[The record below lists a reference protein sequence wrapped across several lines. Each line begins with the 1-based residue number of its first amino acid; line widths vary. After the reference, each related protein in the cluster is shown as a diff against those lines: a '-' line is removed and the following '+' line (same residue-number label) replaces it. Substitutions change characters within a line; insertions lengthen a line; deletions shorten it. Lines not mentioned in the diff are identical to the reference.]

1 MSRETG
7 FYIDFS
13 GFDKKF
19 RQLVK
24 NAYPDD
30 ARKGLFNAGN
40 ELINDAKTK
49 PPQAPFKKGD
59 LHGWGIVEKPEKIN
73 ESISVTVGFNIKYA
87 HRQHEAE
94 PGAYKYTIT
103 AKVTQPGPKFLQSKM
118 AMYFKDYMEIIAETI
133 RRGAK

>member
-1 MSRETG
+1 MAKETG
-7 FYIDFS
+7 FYLDFS
-13 GFDKKF
+13 DFNKKF

-40 ELINDAKTK
+40 ELIYDAKTK

-59 LHGWGIVEKPEKIN
+59 LHGWGTVEEPKKVGD
-73 ESISVTVGFNIKYA
+73 SISVTVGFNIKYA
-87 HRQHEAE
+87 ARQHEAE

-103 AKVTQPGPKFLQSKM
+103 AKVKQPGPKFLQSKM
-118 AMYFKDYMEIIAETI
+118 AQFKKEYMEIIAETI
-133 RRGAK
+133 RRAGK